1 MKYDLKIQ
9 ISDNFGK
16 SHVYINGQE
25 IPVAYVTVEARGHEL
40 PRIELGMIGHYSQIE
55 VEMGIESDIET
66 SEVLEALVIEGGRIY
81 KK

>member
-1 MKYDLKIQ
+1 
-9 ISDNFGK
+9 
-16 SHVYINGQE
+16 
-25 IPVAYVTVEARGHEL
+25 
-40 PRIELGMIGHYSQIE
+40 MIGHYSQIE